1 MKEYTLEELADYNGK
16 NGKIY
21 IAYQGQVY
29 DVTNSY
35 LWEDGVHQGLHDA
48 GQDLTETMDEAP
60 HGTEVFKDSTVV
72 GTLKEWKAVLRNG
85 TVSPFL
91 K

>member
-1 MKEYTLEELADYNGK
+1 MKEYTIEELADYNGK

-35 LWEDGVHQGLHDA
+35 LWKDGIHQSLHDA

-60 HGTEVFKDSTVV
+60 HGPEVFKDSTVV
-72 GTLKEWKAVLRNG
+72 GTLK
-85 TVSPFL
+85 
-91 K
+91 